1 MFFLLKFAFRNVL
14 RNSRRTILSGL
25 SIMFAVMIVIYM
37 WSFIMGMMGDVVD
50 LFVQSTSG
58 HIRVVNTEYLKREKM
73 LPLNKNIANYQKVL
87 DVVEKTPGVKLVTP
101 RIKFGVL
108 MEREGKNK
116 PVFGIGIDPE
126 KEEQAMN
133 FSKKIIEGRPIMMG
147 KEEANVGALFARDFG
162 LKVGD
167 TLTVVTQTAHGSIS
181 AMNLKVAG
189 IFSFGAAAIDRR
201 TFYMPIDKA
210 QYLLDIPN
218 RVTEIF
224 VLLKNEN
231 KAPMIAAMLDKEINA
246 SGALKYKARAW
257 QEQGFVF
264 LWMMMAKYIYMT
276 IYAIILFFASF
287 TILNTMF
294 MAVMERAKEIGMMK
308 AMGMRNSQVKGV
320 VLLEAAIIGF
330 FSSMIGAFFGGA
342 ISYGLSVAGIAF
354 GGGME
359 GVDMAIPMVM
369 YGKFSLFYIFVGFLM
384 GILFSIIAAIFPAL
398 RAAKFEPAEAL
409 REI

>member
-14 RNSRRTILSGL
+14 RNYRRTILSGL

-37 WSFIMGMMGDVVD
+37 WSFIMGMMTEVVD

-58 HIRVVNTEYLKREKM
+58 HIRVVNEEYLKREKM

-87 DVVEKTPGVKLVTP
+87 EIVEKTEGVKVVTP

-108 MEREGKNK
+108 MEHEGKNK
-116 PVFGIGIDPE
+116 PVFGVGIEPQ

-133 FSKKIIEGRPIMMG
+133 FSKKIIEGRPIAMG
-147 KEEANVGALFARDFG
+147 AEEVNVGALLARDLG
-162 LKVGD
+162 LKVGGR
-167 TLTVVTQTAHGSIS
+167 LTVVTQTAYGSIS
-181 AMNLKVAG
+181 AMNLKIVG

-201 TFYMPIDKA
+201 TFYMPFDKA

-218 RVTEIF
+218 RATEIF
-224 VLLKNEN
+224 VLLENEN
-231 KAPMIAAMLDKEINA
+231 KAPMIAAKIEKEINA
-246 SGALKYKARAW
+246 SGVLKYKARAW

-264 LWMMMAKYIYMT
+264 VWMMLAKYIYMT
-276 IYAIILFFASF
+276 IYALILFFASF

-294 MAVMERAKEIGMMK
+294 MAVMERTKEIGLMK
-308 AMGMRNSQVKGV
+308 ALGMRNRQVTGM
-320 VLLEAAIIGF
+320 VLLEAMVIGF
-330 FSSMIGAFFGGA
+330 FASMIGAFFGGA

-369 YGKFSLFYIFVGFLM
+369 YGEFSLVYIFVGFFM
-384 GILFSIIAAIFPAL
+384 GIFFSFLAAVLPAL
-398 RAAKFEPAEAL
+398 RATKMQPVEAL